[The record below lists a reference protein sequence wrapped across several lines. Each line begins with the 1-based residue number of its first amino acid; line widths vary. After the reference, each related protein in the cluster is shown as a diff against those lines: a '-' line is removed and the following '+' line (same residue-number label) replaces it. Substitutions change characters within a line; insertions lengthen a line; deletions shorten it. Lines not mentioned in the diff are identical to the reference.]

1 VTTSS
6 KKAKPAPLW
15 RSEFETAY
23 DEYRLQDASEIYDRF
38 AGGSEP
44 PELVMKAARAHLGD
58 PSVTLRLLLPLNI
71 PDGRPRDQLE
81 REAILGEAYGRTN
94 DFRSADEHLSAALRM
109 ASVIEDDD
117 LVAYVGYRL
126 VKRYL
131 FEDKP
136 ERARASLELTRRGR
150 SRLSRVFTLF
160 SDTLIMP
167 YEERIDD
174 QVEALIKLLRLLD
187 PNDRGY
193 REFLP
198 IRASATHELA
208 VVAQERYI
216 PDAVAEIERQLSGV
230 AWPRDL
236 APSLLH
242 THKSLAWTKALQGD
256 YFNAFRHM
264 KRASEAAH
272 TTAWKVVA
280 ACERSFLA
288 RYFGERG
295 WSRVE
300 LDEAEYSASEV
311 DWRGTLDTERI
322 GLLMLAELFSEI
334 DTARSSMYLAQYR
347 SLGEMRSLN
356 YRSDPRL
363 RAMEQQSTGVVELA
377 LGNRTRGLSNLREA
391 RAVYERYRY
400 DFRAAMCLASEYRV
414 TDNRDLV
421 PAIEEKLRHY
431 QQSWLAGEL
440 RGTLERPTVPLSPM
454 QQVVF
459 EELCSGKST
468 AEIARSLGRSEY
480 TVSNHTKEIFKTFGV
495 KSRAA
500 LLAKAARQGLVGDS

>member
-6 KKAKPAPLW
+6 KTAPPW

-23 DEYRLQDASEIYDRF
+23 NEYRIGDASKLYDRF
-38 AGGSEP
+38 AGASEP
-44 PELVMKAARAHLGD
+44 PELVLKAARAHLGDD
-58 PSVTLRLLLPLNI
+58 PSVTLRLLLPLRI
-71 PDGRPRDQLE
+71 PDDRARDRVE
-81 REAILGEAYGRTN
+81 REALLGEAYACTS
-94 DFRSADEHLSAALRM
+94 DFGSADEHLSCALRI
-109 ASVIEDDD
+109 ASRIKNDD

-126 VKRYL
+126 VRRHL
-131 FEDKP
+131 FEVNP

-150 SRLSRVFTLF
+150 SRLSRVFALF

-167 YEERIDD
+167 YEERFDD
-174 QVEALIKLLRLLD
+174 QIEALIELLRLLD
-187 PNDRGY
+187 PNDREY
-193 REFLP
+193 RELLP
-198 IRASATHELA
+198 IRASATHVLA
-208 VVAQERYI
+208 HLAQERYI
-216 PDAVAEIERQLSGV
+216 PEAVAAIERQLSGV
-230 AWPRDL
+230 AWPKDL
-236 APSLLH
+236 ADYLFH
-242 THKSLAWTKALQGD
+242 THKSLAWIKALQGD

-264 KRASEAAH
+264 KRASEAAQ
-272 TTAWKVVA
+272 TTAWKVAA

-347 SLGEMRSLN
+347 SLGEMSLLN
-356 YRSDPRL
+356 YRRDPRL

-377 LGNRTRGLSNLREA
+377 LGKRTRGLSNLREA
-391 RAVYERYRY
+391 REVYERYGY

-414 TDNRDLV
+414 TDNRALL

-431 QQSWLAGEL
+431 QQSWLASEL

-480 TVSNHTKEIFKTFGV
+480 TVSNHTKGIFKAFGV